1 MRKHLSILMLLARSS
16 VYKIITLLAV
26 MTAVEAIL
34 FYRAISLS
42 DTMLEVVVD
51 RSYIS
56 FVFAAACVLMTII
69 LWLPGCE
76 FGSKTGYT
84 IKRLSVSVKSFYI
97 LQVLHNIMCYLLLW
111 LLQVVI
117 MYVFSNWWLSAVNPD
132 YINSQSIVLAWYRS
146 PLLHRLMPLAS
157 ISGWLRNI
165 LLVSALGFIDALV
178 PFQQRSGVKPYS
190 AILMIILAVIMFQR
204 ELNSW
209 IADIP
214 LMAVSTA
221 AIVYA
226 FYDAF
231 KVTVYED

>member
-84 IKRLSVSVKSFYI
+84 IKRLGRE
-97 LQVLHNIMCYLLLW
+97 N
-111 LLQVVI
+111 
-117 MYVFSNWWLSAVNPD
+117 
-132 YINSQSIVLAWYRS
+132 
-146 PLLHRLMPLAS
+146 
-157 ISGWLRNI
+157 
-165 LLVSALGFIDALV
+165 
-178 PFQQRSGVKPYS
+178 QR
-190 AILMIILAVIMFQR
+190 F
-204 ELNSW
+204 
-209 IADIP
+209 
-214 LMAVSTA
+214 
-221 AIVYA
+221 
-226 FYDAF
+226 
-231 KVTVYED
+231 